1 MIKEGN
7 FSLKKFPSS
16 VTIHSYEK
24 PAAKNDAKGE
34 SMENIK
40 VDVIIPVYH
49 PGKEFS
55 VLLERLTEQTAVIH
69 RIIAMNTEE
78 NYWNKELEQKYPL
91 LEVHHLKKSEF
102 DHGGTRAWAAELSDA
117 EIMVFMTQDAV
128 PADRNLIENLVKAL
142 EKAKMIAAAYARQLP
157 NEMCSFAE
165 RYTRSFNYP
174 EKSYVRTQRDL
185 SLYGIKTFFCSNV
198 CAAYKKEIYQ
208 ELGGFV
214 RKTIFNEDMI
224 YAGKL
229 IQMGYGIAYAADAKV
244 IHSHN
249 YSCMQQFHRNFDLGV
264 SQAEHPEIFA
274 GVPSEGEGI
283 KLVKKTINY
292 LIQKRKIWL
301 IPGVI
306 LQSGC
311 KYAGYLSGKNYRKL
325 PRKMILWCT
334 MNREYW
340 NV

>member
-55 VLLERLTEQTAVIH
+55 VLLERLTEQTVVIH

-142 EKAKMIAAAYARQLP
+142 EKEKMIAAAYARQLP

-283 KLVKKTINY
+283 KLVKKTIKY

-340 NV
+340 KV